1 MSTKL
6 DANQVIKHVFDEP
19 NLSLR
24 TTAVAVISD
33 VTVNVDIDASE
44 DSIAIK
50 NGNNQLAVNSDG
62 SINVRTTQGVVSSYY
77 NEIENV
83 SSGITSLIIQLTAPP
98 NSKIQK
104 VCFSGSNI
112 AEYELTINNVVI
124 DKQRTYFGNSLNG
137 VFDFQEGLNLTT
149 GSIIRVY
156 VYHIRPSD
164 GDFNA
169 RIQLLQG

>member
-6 DANQVIKHVFDEP
+6 DANQVIKQVFDEP

-62 SINVRTTQGVVSSYY
+62 SINVRTTQGVVTSSY
-77 NEIENV
+77 NEVVNV
-83 SSGITSLIIQLTAPP
+83 VSGITTQVIQITSPA
-98 NSKIQK
+98 NSRLQK
-104 VCFSGSNI
+104 VFFSGSNI
-112 AEYELTINNVVI
+112 AVYELTINNIVV

-149 GSIIRVY
+149 GSIIRLY
-156 VYHIRPSD
+156 VYHTRPD
-164 GDFNA
+164 NGDFNA